1 MDRLIY
7 IAMSGAE
14 HAFNR
19 QAVTAH
25 NLANAS
31 TTGYRAE
38 VSAFRALPV
47 FGEGHPTRAFVVDS
61 TVGSNFRPGAIHQTG
76 RDLDVAIQGR
86 GWIAVRAPDGT
97 EAYTRN
103 GSLKISPNGLLQTR
117 DGMNVV
123 GGAGPIAVPPDAA
136 ITIAHDGTIST
147 IPAGQQPNTIAVVGR
162 IKLVN
167 PPEGQLVRGD
177 DGLFRLKDGGAAP
190 ADVNVGLLQGALE
203 ASNVNPVTA
212 LVGMIEQARQYDM
225 EVQLLRTAQ
234 NNAQQASRIMSLT

>member
-47 FGEGHPTRAFVVDS
+47 FGEGSPTRAFVVDS
-61 TVGSNFRPGAIHQTG
+61 TVGTNFRPGAIHQTG
-76 RDLDVAIQGR
+76 RNLDVAVQGR

-97 EAYTRN
+97 EAYTRD

-117 DGMNVV
+117 NGMNVM
-123 GGAGPIAVPPDAA
+123 GGAGPIAVPPDSA
-136 ITIAHDGTIST
+136 ITIAYDGTIST
-147 IPAGQQPNTIAVVGR
+147 IPAGQRPNAIAVVGR

-167 PPEGQLVRGD
+167 PPENQLVRGD
-177 DGLFRLKDGGAAP
+177 DGLFRLKNGGAAP
-190 ADVNVGLLQGALE
+190 ADINVGLVQGALE
-203 ASNVNPVTA
+203 SSNVDPVSA

-225 EVQLLRTAQ
+225 EIRLLRTAQ